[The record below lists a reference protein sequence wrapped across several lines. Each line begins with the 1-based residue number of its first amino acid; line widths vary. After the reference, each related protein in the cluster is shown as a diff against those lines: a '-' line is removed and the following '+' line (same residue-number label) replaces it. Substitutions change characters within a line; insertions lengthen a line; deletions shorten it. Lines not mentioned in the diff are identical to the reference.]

1 MATLNDTPWAGL
13 EPGKI
18 DSRRFDAFG
27 KWNFFW
33 TIMGKADPAL
43 TLTFGNVPSPV
54 PTLPKLRSIDAGI
67 AALPGGP
74 AFYIRLKDHAQ
85 IEIFETLCRNVV
97 TSAQQADSEAEA
109 LNRAIGRTCRWHHLL
124 RGGHS
129 DLLSEEE
136 QKGLLGE
143 LTVLERLVDMIGPR
157 AAVAAWT
164 GPSGAPKDFELHG
177 HCIEVKARRSAAQPY
192 VHISN
197 EFQLSAV
204 ADHRL
209 WLAVLAVEK
218 VAEPFGHP
226 LDFFISRI
234 AALLLAGDPMVA
246 IEWEQALAATG
257 YREEDDYSAFRWV
270 CSAPAWYEITGD
282 FPRIVAP
289 LPVGVVNV
297 RYALSL
303 GACAPFEVVI
313 DEAEAAIS
321 EGYADV

>member
-1 MATLNDTPWAGL
+1 MVTLNDTPWAGL
-13 EPGKI
+13 ELGKI

-33 TIMGKADPAL
+33 TIMAKADPAL
-43 TLTFGNVPSPV
+43 TLTVGDLPSPPPV
-54 PTLPKLRSIDAGI
+54 LPKLRSIDTGI
-67 AALPGGP
+67 VALPGGP

-97 TSAQQADSEAEA
+97 AGAQQADNEADA
-109 LNRAIGRTCRWHHLL
+109 LNRTIGRTFRWHHLL
-124 RGGHS
+124 RGGRS

-136 QKGLLGE
+136 QKGLVGE
-143 LTVLERLVDMIGPR
+143 LIVLERLSDLIGPR
-157 AAVAAWT
+157 AAVTAWR

-197 EFQLSAV
+197 EFQLSDV
-204 ADHRL
+204 TDHRL
-209 WLAVLAVEK
+209 WLAVLAVER
-218 VAEPFGHP
+218 VAEPFGHS
-226 LDFFISRI
+226 LDVFVSRI
-234 AALLLAGDPMVA
+234 ASRFLAGDPMVA

-270 CSAPAWYEITGD
+270 CTAPAWYEVTGD

-289 LPVGVVNV
+289 VPVGVVNV
-297 RYALSL
+297 RYALAL
-303 GACAPFEVVI
+303 GACVPFEVVI
-313 DEAEAAIS
+313 DEAEAVIS